1 MDANMNEHNSSIST
15 REAAE
20 ISGFSPR
27 HIQGM
32 VKKGKLSAKRDDGG
46 NYLIDKAEFYRVFP
60 DAHVSEQARTHAHND
75 GVSSRTVIEGEV
87 RHLQAMLDEKNKQ
100 NEFLH
105 KQLETATI
113 ERTMLLET
121 LSSNQKLLEYS
132 NKNKRK
138 RLFGIF

>member
-1 MDANMNEHNSSIST
+1 MSENISLLST

-20 ISGFSPR
+20 IAGFSPR

-32 VKKGKLSAKRDDGG
+32 VKKGKLSATRDEGG

-60 DAHVSEQARTHAHND
+60 DAHIKRSHAND
-75 GVSSRTVIEGEV
+75 DNNSSRIVLEAEIK
-87 RHLQAMLDEKNKQ
+87 HLEAMLAEKNKQ

-105 KQLETATI
+105 KQLETATT
-113 ERTMLLET
+113 EKTMLLET
-121 LSSNQKLLEYS
+121 LSSNQKLLEHS
-132 NKNKRK
+132 NRNKRK

>member
-1 MDANMNEHNSSIST
+1 MSENNSSIST

-20 ISGFSPR
+20 ITGFSPR

-32 VKKGKLSAKRDDGG
+32 VKKGKLSATRDDGG

-60 DAHVSEQARTHAHND
+60 DAHTKRSQAND
-75 GVSSRTVIEGEV
+75 DGGSSRIVLEIEV
-87 RHLQAMLDEKNKQ
+87 QHLKEMLAEKSRQ

-113 ERTMLLET
+113 EKTMLLET
-121 LSSNQKLLEYS
+121 LSSNQKLLEHS
-132 NKNKRK
+132 EKGKRK

>member
-1 MDANMNEHNSSIST
+1 MSENNSSIST

-20 ISGFSPR
+20 IAGFSPR

-32 VKKGKLSAKRDDGG
+32 VKKGKLSATRDDGG

-60 DAHVSEQARTHAHND
+60 DAHTKRSQAND
-75 GVSSRTVIEGEV
+75 DNDSSRIVLEEEV
-87 RHLQAMLDEKNKQ
+87 KHLQAMLAEKGKQ

-105 KQLETATI
+105 KQLETATV
-113 ERTMLLET
+113 EKAMLLET
-121 LSSNQKLLEYS
+121 LNSNQKLLEHS

-138 RLFGIF
+138 RFLGLF